1 MQMYELGSFLRN
13 RYRSYLGSLYRLS
26 DVHAQSTGV
35 SRAKMSLQLVL
46 AGLYPPK
53 GTALEWNH
61 RVNWQPF
68 DIKYQNLNEDSLLL
82 LRKSC
87 PRYHEELDR
96 VLTVDV
102 KDEIELDRKMMEYL
116 SLQTGLSVKTPDDVQ
131 SIYSTLK
138 AEVNK
143 QINLIFSEFENKL
156 LIILE

>member
-35 SRAKMSLQLVL
+35 SRAKMSLQAVL

-82 LRKSC
+82 VRKSC
-87 PRYHEELDR
+87 PRYHEELER
-96 VLTVDV
+96 VLTVDAS
-102 KDEIELDRKMMEYL
+102 DEIAANRELMEYL
-116 SLQTGLSVKTPDDVQ
+116 SLQTGLKVNTPDDVQ
-131 SIYSTLK
+131 SIFSTLK

-143 QINLIFSEFENKL
+143 PITLLFTHKL
-156 LIILE
+156 SC